1 MVNLSYFVNK
11 DCSLAIVCVKSLFF
25 PFLRTGG
32 NGHGIQLPVCVFS
45 RFGVGQKVERKTER
59 EIAREKNE
67 RGWGEKELRE

>member
-1 MVNLSYFVNK
+1 M
-11 DCSLAIVCVKSLFF
+11 
-25 PFLRTGG
+25 
-32 NGHGIQLPVCVFS
+32 PVCVFS